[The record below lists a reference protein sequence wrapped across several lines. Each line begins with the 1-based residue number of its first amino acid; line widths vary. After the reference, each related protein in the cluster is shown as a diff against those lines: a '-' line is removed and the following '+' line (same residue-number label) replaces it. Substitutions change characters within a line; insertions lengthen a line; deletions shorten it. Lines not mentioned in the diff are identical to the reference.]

1 MAPSVSPGCGWSGE
15 LLGWSLLLA
24 PPSLLQA
31 TSYLP
36 LVQSVSMAIL
46 STLIAFSVAKK
57 VAVLTAAYAY
67 GLPRVYRVVLRA
79 TRVHVAQPSARAVIA
94 RSTSRTL
101 RTLRL
106 PAKAVAAV
114 RARLVQGT
122 GGTAAGAGADPSAAA
137 SAASATASSVPSQ
150 PLPRGRTEGAAANKA
165 SAAVRSYACGLGWG
179 RAWRGRTRAQER
191 WALLGV
197 RQQGVVMAWTP
208 ASASGSGEGCAGVC
222 WASRT
227 CWSLVY

>member
-79 TRVHVAQPSARAVIA
+79 TRVHVAQPSARAMIA

-137 SAASATASSVPSQ
+137 SAASATAPTM
-150 PLPRGRTEGAAANKA
+150 PLPRARTEGAAANKA

-197 RQQGVVMAWTP
+197 TQQGVVRAWTP

-227 CWSLVY
+227 FWSLVY

>member
-1 MAPSVSPGCGWSGE
+1 
-15 LLGWSLLLA
+15 
-24 PPSLLQA
+24 
-31 TSYLP
+31 
-36 LVQSVSMAIL
+36 MAIL

-79 TRVHVAQPSARAVIA
+79 TRVHVAQPSARAMIA

-150 PLPRGRTEGAAANKA
+150 PLPRARTEGAAANKA
-165 SAAVRSYACGLGWG
+165 SAAGL
-179 RAWRGRTRAQER
+179 
-191 WALLGV
+191 ALLLSGGPPV
-197 RQQGVVMAWTP
+197 AGKAVPLSAGPPMGGTAGAWVQQP
-208 ASASGSGEGCAGVC
+208 
-222 WASRT
+222 
-227 CWSLVY
+227 